1 VSSSHAIAIPPDAL
15 AAVRA
20 CLDLRKSLTSAPEV
34 GAILQSAGP
43 LTPAAR
49 RELEQARVW
58 WLQQQALAQARVR
71 EISARLAGS

>member
-20 CLDLRKSLTSAPEV
+20 CLDVRKSVAAAPEV

-49 RELEQARVW
+49 RELEQARQW
-58 WLQQQALAQARVR
+58 WLRQQALSQARVR
-71 EISARLAGS
+71 EITARLAGS

>member
-20 CLDLRKSLTSAPEV
+20 CLDTRKSVASAPEV

-43 LTPAAR
+43 LAPAAR
-49 RELEQARVW
+49 RELEQARQW
-58 WLQQQALAQARVR
+58 WLRQQALSQARVQ
-71 EISARLAGS
+71 EIAARLAGS

>member
-1 VSSSHAIAIPPDAL
+1 MSSPHAIAIPPDAL

-20 CLDLRKSLTSAPEV
+20 CLDVRKSLASASEV

-49 RELEQARVW
+49 RELEQARQW
-58 WLQQQALAQARVR
+58 WLRQQARSQARVG
-71 EISARLAGS
+71 EIVARLAGS